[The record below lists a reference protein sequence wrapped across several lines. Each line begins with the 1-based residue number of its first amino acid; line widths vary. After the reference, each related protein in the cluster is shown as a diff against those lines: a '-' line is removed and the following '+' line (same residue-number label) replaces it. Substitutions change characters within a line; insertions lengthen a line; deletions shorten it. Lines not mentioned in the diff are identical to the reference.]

1 VVSLRCGSKGE
12 GILNAGEEGYLG
24 GQFLIAMPTM
34 GDRRFERTVIYMCA
48 HSASGAM
55 GLVINRLAENIT
67 FPDLLG
73 QLGIEPAG
81 DRHEIR
87 VHFGGPV
94 EKSRGLVLH
103 TADFT
108 QKATMIVGANV
119 ALTASMNMLRAVAEG
134 EGPRQGL
141 LALGYAGWA
150 PGQLEH
156 EIRANG
162 WLHAAADDQILFD
175 ADIGSKWDRAAS
187 KIGLDVAMLSGEAGH
202 A

>member
-1 VVSLRCGSKGE
+1 
-12 GILNAGEEGYLG
+12 
-24 GQFLIAMPTM
+24 M
-34 GDRRFERTVIYMCA
+34 
-48 HSASGAM
+48 
-55 GLVINRLAENIT
+55 
-67 FPDLLG
+67 
-73 QLGIEPAG
+73 
-81 DRHEIR
+81 
-87 VHFGGPV
+87 
-94 EKSRGLVLH
+94 LH

-119 ALTASMNMLRAVAEG
+119 ALTASMDMLRAVAQG

-162 WLHAAADDQILFD
+162 WLHAPADDQILFD

-187 KIGLDVAMLSGEAGH
+187 KIGIDVAMLSGEAGH

>member
-1 VVSLRCGSKGE
+1 M
-12 GILNAGEEGYLG
+12 NAGDEGYLE

-34 GDRRFERTVIYMCA
+34 GDPRFERTVIYMCA

-119 ALTASMNMLRAVAEG
+119 ALTASMDMLRAVAEG

-162 WLHAAADDQILFD
+162 WLHAPADDQILFD

-187 KIGLDVAMLSGEAGH
+187 KIGFDVSMLSGEAGH

>member
-1 VVSLRCGSKGE
+1 MSASD
-12 GILNAGEEGYLG
+12 EGYLE

-34 GDRRFERTVIYMCA
+34 GDPRFERTVIYMCG

-55 GLVINRLAENIT
+55 GLVINRLAENVT

-81 DRHEIR
+81 DPHEIR

-94 EKSRGLVLH
+94 ETSRGLVLH

-108 QKATMIVGANV
+108 QDATMIVGANV
-119 ALTASMNMLRAVAEG
+119 GLTASMDMLRAVALG
-134 EGPRQGL
+134 EGPRHGL

-162 WLHAAADDQILFD
+162 WLHAPADDQILFD
-175 ADIGSKWDRAAS
+175 SDIDSKWDRAMS
-187 KIGLDVAMLSGEAGH
+187 TIGFDVAMLSGEAGH